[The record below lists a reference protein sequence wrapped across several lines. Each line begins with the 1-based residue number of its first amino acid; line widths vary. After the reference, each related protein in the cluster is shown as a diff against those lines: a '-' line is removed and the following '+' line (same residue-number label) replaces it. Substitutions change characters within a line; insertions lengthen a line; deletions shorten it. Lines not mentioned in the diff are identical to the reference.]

1 VFPYKKTEKYR
12 KNKGDD
18 QITLDGIAF
27 GTFTKRTI
35 QKINVGEKNEG
46 NIRLNMYYQNMYF

>member
-1 VFPYKKTEKYR
+1 VFPHKKTEKYR

-35 QKINVGEKNEG
+35 QKVNVGEKNEG
-46 NIRLNMYYQNMYF
+46 IQ